1 MRPQRAR
8 LGQLRGRSLQL
19 ADTRALSLEGLADL
33 PHAVTRPGPAVF
45 ACNEQFV
52 DGDSGFGIL
61 DAGLAVSGL
70 ALAVAR
76 PAARPAGAGSAAGQ
90 LHDGSTRHWP
100 ERG

>member
-1 MRPQRAR
+1 MPSP
-8 LGQLRGRSLQL
+8 G
-19 ADTRALSLEGLADL
+19 RAL
-33 PHAVTRPGPAVF
+33 RYF
-45 ACNEQFV
+45 AYNEQFV

-90 LHDGSTRHWP
+90 LHDGSTGMAGAGLVDEPPGHSFW
-100 ERG
+100 RGLATGS